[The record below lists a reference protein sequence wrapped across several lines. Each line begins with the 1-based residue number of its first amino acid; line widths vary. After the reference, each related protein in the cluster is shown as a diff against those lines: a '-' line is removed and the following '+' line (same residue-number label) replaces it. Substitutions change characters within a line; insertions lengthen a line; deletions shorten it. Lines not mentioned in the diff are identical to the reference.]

1 MVNKSR
7 QSYARPVRTMKN
19 DPASVLPKAE
29 KPAAG
34 IRDLA
39 AHLGISIGTVSRA
52 LNNRPDVNPET
63 RLRVIEAAQ
72 ALGYVPQQSGRSLRQ
87 GTTHT
92 VGLLWEIPGGREAYG
107 EPFFLSLFGGTQ
119 QGLSAGG
126 YDLVV
131 MLDQPAAAA
140 DPLARLR
147 RIVQRREV
155 DALILPWTRAE
166 DSRLDYLAETGI
178 PFVTL
183 GRSLSG
189 GAHPWIDLDFETAG
203 EFAARRFAQAGHQH
217 IAIGLPA
224 EDLMQKRFFLAGYRE
239 GLAAGGVAFDPAL
252 VAEGAV
258 TPSGGY
264 AIACR
269 LLDQSPRP
277 TAILL
282 IDSSMAVGLYRRLAE
297 LGLRCGQD
305 VAVIGG
311 VHDTPVTEFLVP
323 ALTCFSLD
331 TAALGRR
338 LAEVLLARLKG
349 GADRQGELWPLE
361 FLQRQSDAAGG

>member
-1 MVNKSR
+1 
-7 QSYARPVRTMKN
+7 MKTVKAGSP
-19 DPASVLPKAE
+19 PAAE
-29 KPAAG
+29 PQAAG

-39 AHLGISIGTVSRA
+39 AHLGISIGTISRA

-63 RLRVIEAAQ
+63 RARVIAA
-72 ALGYVPQQSGRSLRQ
+72 AEKLGYTPQQSGRSLRK
-87 GTTHT
+87 GITHRI
-92 VGLLWEIPGGREAYG
+92 GLLWEIPSGREAYG

-119 QGLSAGG
+119 AVLGKRG

-131 MLDQPAAAA
+131 MLDQPGADD

-155 DALILPWTRAE
+155 DALILPWTRAR
-166 DSRLDYLAETGI
+166 DSRLDYLAETRL
-178 PFVTL
+178 PFVAL

-189 GAHPWIDLDFETAG
+189 GAHPAIDLDFERAG
-203 EFAARRFAQAGHQH
+203 EAAAGRFAAAGHQH
-217 IAIGLPA
+217 IGIGLPEEA
-224 EDLMQKRFFLAGYRE
+224 LMQKRFFLAGFRQ
-239 GLAAGGVAFDPAL
+239 GLAAAGLAL
-252 VAEGAV
+252 PDGAIAEGAV
-258 TPSGGY
+258 TAAGGY

-269 LLDQSPRP
+269 LLERSPRP

-297 LGLRCGQD
+297 LGLQAGRD

-323 ALTCFSLD
+323 ALSCFTLD

-338 LAEVLLARLKG
+338 LAAVLLERLEG
-349 GADRQGELWPLE
+349 GAPAGGTELWPLD
-361 FLQRQSDAAGG
+361 FLARQSDAWAG